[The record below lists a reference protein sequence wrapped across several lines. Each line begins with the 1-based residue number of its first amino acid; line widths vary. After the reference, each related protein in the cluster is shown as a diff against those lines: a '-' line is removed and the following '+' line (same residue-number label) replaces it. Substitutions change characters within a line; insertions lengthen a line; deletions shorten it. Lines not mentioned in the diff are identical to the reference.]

1 MENNIKDAVN
11 HAFDDNPV
19 AMRDAL
25 YNEIND
31 KIFAAI
37 QQRKIEIAASL
48 LEPKES
54 E

>member
-31 KIFAAI
+31 KIFDAI
-37 QQRKIEIAASL
+37 QQRKIEIAKSL
-48 LEPKES
+48 LEPKET